1 MSRTTPLWSCC
12 FSTFCWLCTITIPS
26 KLKAVIPNSVYM
38 GMDPPKDGG
47 MPCFSG
53 LICFLLNDDDDG
65 GDDGSE
71 ERRVSILNSTQLLW

>member
-1 MSRTTPLWSCC
+1 
-12 FSTFCWLCTITIPS
+12 
-26 KLKAVIPNSVYM
+26 
-38 GMDPPKDGG
+38 MDPPKDGG